1 MSGTPS
7 LFDSTGLPI
16 ELSPIS
22 KRRLDSPTLTEQD
35 FQRAV
40 DASPG
45 LLPYREF
52 FPSARRLVSLGMEVP
67 LSSPGGKSGSIDNL
81 FLTDDGHFA
90 VVEMKLWRNPE
101 AVREVVGQIFQY
113 GLTLGA
119 MSVRG
124 IEDVLRKSTRDGR
137 RLAAD
142 QTLIEYAVEH
152 LGVDDEHA
160 FSNAIEKHLR
170 SGELLYLIA
179 GDGIHVSV
187 DAIAAWI
194 NASSGAPFHFGLLE
208 LDTYLTANGQRLVVP
223 RLRVKTKEIG
233 RHVIDV
239 TVGGTHPELA
249 TVQISEQIL
258 QSTGGIRED
267 RRVVSTEKSL
277 LSIEA
282 LEGLIRSENTGSQVG
297 VDVGLYLLR
306 GLQDNGFDSRP
317 MSTEISFGIRDLSRA
332 NRFVSLINLGPKYLH
347 LQEPFKKEDA
357 RAMRGFRE
365 RANLLLEFFDP
376 AALDDR
382 SKFSRQPRY
391 HDLATMKEALLAFL
405 VEERDVAAAQLQE
418 RE

>member
-7 LFDSTGLPI
+7 LFDSAGASI
-16 ELSPIS
+16 ELTPIS
-22 KRRLDSPTLTEQD
+22 KRRLDGLMLTEHD

-40 DASPG
+40 DASPS

-52 FPSARRLVSLGMEVP
+52 FPSARRLVSLGMEIP
-67 LSSPGGKSGSIDNL
+67 LSFPGGKSGSIDNL

-119 MSVRG
+119 MSVRD
-124 IEDVLRKSTRDGR
+124 IEDVIRKSSQASR
-137 RLAAD
+137 RMAAS
-142 QTLIEYAVEH
+142 QTLIEFAIEH

-160 FSNAIEKHLR
+160 YSNALEKHLR

-187 DAIAAWI
+187 DAIADWI
-194 NASSGAPFHFGLLE
+194 NAGSGAPFHFGLLE
-208 LDTYLTANGQRLVVP
+208 FDVYLTASKQKLFVP

-233 RHVIDV
+233 RHVIEV
-239 TVGGTHPELA
+239 TVGAHPELA
-249 TVQISEQIL
+249 KVQIREEIL

-267 RRVVSTEKSL
+267 RRVVTPGQT

-282 LEGLIRSENTGSQVG
+282 LEGLIRNENTDSQEG

-306 GLQDNGFDSRP
+306 GLQDSGFDSRP
-317 MSTEISFGIRDLSRA
+317 LSTEISFGIQDAIRG

-347 LQEPFKKEDA
+347 LREPFKKEDLH
-357 RAMRGFRE
+357 AMQAFRE
-365 RANLLLEFFDP
+365 RANRLTEFFDP
-376 AALDDR
+376 EALDDR

-391 HDLATMKEALLAFL
+391 RDLADIKADLLAFL
-405 VEERDVAAAQLQE
+405 VKERDMAAMQLKA